1 MIKTIWLWSIP
12 QCQCLDEEFKES
24 LLHSFIASRET
35 AAYIPAWGEREAG
48 WEKVWERFTHK
59 WKSIPKP
66 ISYETIYVAALCTCR
81 VVETDRKTGA
91 TVSWQLCFGFRAGLD
106 SSARSHTLQHSWTLP
121 LHVCHA
127 YGQAA
132 AKSRLMSI
140 LLTKWR
146 LLDKRPVTP
155 DCLAGCPR
163 DTSKR
168 PAAKWKHFPC
178 QDIVFLRLVIQQSYF
193 SISTAYKSHSPLI
206 TASQSKR
213 SSDN

>member
-106 SSARSHTLQHSWTLP
+106 SSARSHTL
-121 LHVCHA
+121 
-127 YGQAA
+127 AA
-132 AKSRLMSI
+132 SL
-140 LLTKWR
+140 
-146 LLDKRPVTP
+146 
-155 DCLAGCPR
+155 
-163 DTSKR
+163 DTSSACV
-168 PAAKWKHFPC
+168 P
-178 QDIVFLRLVIQQSYF
+178 RLWSG
-193 SISTAYKSHSPLI
+193 HSQIKADVYLVNKVK
-206 TASQSKR
+206 AFG
-213 SSDN
+213 